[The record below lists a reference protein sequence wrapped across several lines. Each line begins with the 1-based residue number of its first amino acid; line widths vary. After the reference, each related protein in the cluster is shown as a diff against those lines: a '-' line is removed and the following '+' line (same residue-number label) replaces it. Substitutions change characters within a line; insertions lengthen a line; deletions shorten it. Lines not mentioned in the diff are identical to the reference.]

1 MKIHRTIIALSLVT
15 GSIATAGSLSHG
27 DEPTWSGGVIV
38 RGEEREKIRSLPIE
52 ERPYR
57 PFHFY
62 GNTVRRMH
70 YRGTPLPSTPEVVTL
85 PTRVFAPRRF

>member
-1 MKIHRTIIALSLVT
+1 MKIRRAVVIFSLAFA
-15 GSIATAGSLSHG
+15 GIATAGSSSYG

-70 YRGTPLPSTPEVVTL
+70 YRGTPLPSAPEVVTL